1 MEAVWNNKIIAKS
14 DETIIIE
21 GNHYFPPNSI
31 NKEYLEESSQTTVC
45 PWKVTAAYYNIEVDG
60 KSNRDSAWYYPNPSE
75 AAKEIKD
82 YIAFWKGVEI
92 KD

>member
-45 PWKVTAAYYNIEVDG
+45 PWKGTATYYNVVVDG
-60 KSNRDSAWYYPNPSE
+60 QSNKGAAWYYPNPSD
-75 AAKEIKD
+75 AAKEIKN
-82 YIAFWKGVEI
+82 YIAF
-92 KD
+92 